1 MLIQIANL
9 LIGTLGTAFIYLLL
23 LRFHMQWLQAPFR
36 NPVGELVAAL
46 TNWAV
51 LPARRVVP
59 GLLGLDMATLLLA
72 WLAQGLLLALLMSLH
87 GYSFAST
94 PGIAFLVLAA
104 MSALELLAM
113 SVKLLMA
120 AAIVQAVLSF
130 VAPYSPLAP
139 LLNVLTR
146 RFYAPF
152 RRFIPT
158 IGGIDLSPLFLL
170 LACQIVLIMLDRV
183 GALVRSPF

>member
-36 NPVGELVAAL
+36 NPVGEFIGAL
-46 TNWAV
+46 SNWIV
-51 LPARRVVP
+51 LPARRIIP

-72 WLAQGLLLALLMSLH
+72 WLAQGLLTALLMSLN
-87 GYSFAST
+87 GYTFSST

-113 SVKLLMA
+113 SIKLLMG
-120 AAIVQAVLSF
+120 AAIVQAILSF
-130 VAPYSPLAP
+130 VAPYSPLMP
-139 LLNVLTR
+139 LLNALTR

-152 RRFIPT
+152 RRIIPAV
-158 IGGIDLSPLFLL
+158 GGFDLSPLFLL
-170 LACQIVLIMLDRV
+170 LACQIVLIVLDRV
-183 GALVRSPF
+183 AALARTPF